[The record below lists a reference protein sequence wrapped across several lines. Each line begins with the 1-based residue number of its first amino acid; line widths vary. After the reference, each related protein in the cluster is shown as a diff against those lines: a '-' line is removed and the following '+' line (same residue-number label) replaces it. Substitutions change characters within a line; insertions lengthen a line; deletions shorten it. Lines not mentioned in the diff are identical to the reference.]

1 MRAFVALLS
10 GYLAWLCKVFQVT
23 PSSIERDRLG
33 RERRGNLPP
42 PSGGV
47 ASY

>member
-1 MRAFVALLS
+1 MRATLDW
-10 GYLAWLCKVFQVT
+10 LAAYMAFLCRIACRIACVCPET
-23 PSSIERDRLG
+23 LRRG
-33 RERRGNLPP
+33 RRGNLPP

>member
-1 MRAFVALLS
+1 MRATLDWLS
-10 GYLAWLCKVFQVT
+10 AYMTFLCRLACVT
-23 PSSIERDRLG
+23 PESLRRG
-33 RERRGNLPP
+33 RRGNLPP